1 MPLNKKTSSIFQG
14 NSMSKRT
21 ISSSKRRWLL
31 DEMEWWRDAGIL
43 TAAQMQEILDQY
55 ESVEEAS
62 ESHNSRAVNALMG
75 AAALLVGAGVLLL
88 ISFNWEG
95 LHTAAK
101 LLLIFGTILGT
112 YYGAFRLRQRE
123 MIGLSNVLFFL
134 GAFFYGCGIMLIGQ
148 MFHLSGHPTDAVW
161 WWALGVLPLAVCL
174 ESLLLHALVVALL
187 GMWCGGEILGFGNL
201 GLNLLFRWS
210 WVPNGAYTLPL
221 LAAPGIMLA
230 YRRPLASVLW
240 LYVPLLTWW
249 LSLQSFAWEGIWH
262 WNHNPLFFIGG
273 VGGLLLIA
281 AEAHA
286 SGSKLAIPYRMY
298 GVLLVGSMLIPLSF
312 KGMHQRGNWHADD
325 PRLGALLQAA
335 AIVTLTVVALAVMTR
350 LHGRWKAKQ
359 ELAVALKEA
368 AKRQYVPVGIT
379 LLMAFF
385 SLWYSLVREP
395 ITPTVLS
402 NFAMLIFGIWLML
415 VGLREDRG
423 RPFSAGVLYF
433 LLWTTMR
440 YIDLF
445 GRIGGMLGG
454 AGFFFACGAFL
465 FGMAYFW
472 KHRRKKEV
480 LA

>member
-1 MPLNKKTSSIFQG
+1 
-14 NSMSKRT
+14 MSKRS
-21 ISSSKRRWLL
+21 ISSSKRSWLL

-43 TAAQMQEILDQY
+43 TAGQSQEILDQY

-62 ESHNSRAVNALMG
+62 ESHSSRAVNALMG

-88 ISFNWEG
+88 ISFNWED
-95 LHTAAK
+95 LHVVSK
-101 LLLIFGTILGT
+101 LVLIFGTILGT

-148 MFHLSGHPTDAVW
+148 IFHLSGHTPDAVW
-161 WWALGVLPLAVCL
+161 WWALGTLPLAICL

-187 GMWCGGEILGFGNL
+187 AIWCGTEMIGFGDL
-201 GLNLLFRWS
+201 GLSFLFRWK

-230 YRRPLASVLW
+230 YRRQLASVLW

-249 LSLQSFAWEGIWH
+249 LSLQSVAWQSIWH

-281 AEAHA
+281 SEAHA

-312 KGMHQRGNWHADD
+312 KDVHDTHWWHRDD
-325 PRLGALLQAA
+325 PRIGALLQAV
-335 AIVTLTVVALAVMTR
+335 AIVSLTVVALAVMAR
-350 LHGRWKAKQ
+350 IHGRWATRQ
-359 ELAVALKEA
+359 DLAAALKET

-385 SLWYSLVREP
+385 SLWYSLMREP
-395 ITPTVLS
+395 ITPTILA
-402 NFAMLIFGIWLML
+402 NIAMLIFGVWLML

-433 LLWTTMR
+433 LGWTTMR
-440 YIDLF
+440 YVDLF
-445 GRIGGMLGG
+445 GDMGGMLGG
-454 AGFFFACGAFL
+454 AGLFFACGAFL

-472 KHRRKKEV
+472 KHRKKKEV

>member
-1 MPLNKKTSSIFQG
+1 
-14 NSMSKRT
+14 MSKRS

-43 TAAQMQEILDQY
+43 SAGQSQQILDQY
-55 ESVEEAS
+55 ESVAEAA

-75 AAALLVGAGVLLL
+75 TAALLVGAGVLLL
-88 ISFNWEG
+88 ISFNWE
-95 LHTAAK
+95 HMPVAAK
-101 LLLIFGTILGT
+101 LLLIFSTILGT
-112 YYGAFRLRQRE
+112 YYGAFKVRQRE

-148 MFHLSGHPTDAVW
+148 MFHLSGEPTNAVW
-161 WWALGVLPLAVCL
+161 FWALGTLPLAICL
-174 ESLLLHALVVALL
+174 ESLLLHALVVGLL
-187 GMWCGGEILGFGNL
+187 AIWCGMEMIGFSNL
-201 GLNLLFRWS
+201 GLNFLFRWR

-230 YRRPLASVLW
+230 YRRQLASVLW

-249 LSLQSFAWEGIWH
+249 LSLQSIAWESVWH
-262 WNHNPLFFIGG
+262 WHHNPLFFIGG

-286 SGSKLAIPYRMY
+286 SGSKMAIPYRMY

-312 KGMHQRGNWHADD
+312 KDVHDRGSWHRDD
-325 PRLGALLQAA
+325 PRLGALLQAV
-335 AIVTLTVVALAVMTR
+335 AIVSLTIVALAVMAR
-350 LHGRWKAKQ
+350 LHGRWKTRQ
-359 ELAVALKEA
+359 ELTAALKDTA
-368 AKRQYVPVGIT
+368 RRQYVPVGIT

-395 ITPTVLS
+395 ITPTILA
-402 NFAMLIFGIWLML
+402 NIAMLIFGVWLML

-445 GRIGGMLGG
+445 GNIGGMVGG
-454 AGFFFACGAFL
+454 AMLFFACGAFL

-472 KHRRKKEV
+472 KHRKKKEV

>member
-1 MPLNKKTSSIFQG
+1 
-14 NSMSKRT
+14 MSKRS
-21 ISSSKRRWLL
+21 ISSSKRHWLL

-43 TAAQMQEILDQY
+43 TAGQSQEILDQY

-62 ESHNSRAVNALMG
+62 ESHSSRAVNALMG

-95 LHTAAK
+95 LHVAAK
-101 LLLIFGTILGT
+101 LVLIFGTILGT

-148 MFHLSGHPTDAVW
+148 TFHLSGHTPDALW
-161 WWALGVLPLAVCL
+161 WWALGTLPLAVCL
-174 ESLLLHALVVALL
+174 ESLLLHGLLVALL
-187 GMWCGGEILGFGNL
+187 GIWCGVEMYGFGDL
-201 GLNLLFRWS
+201 GLSFFFRWR
-210 WVPNGAYTLPL
+210 WIPNGAYTLPL
-221 LAAPGIMLA
+221 LAIPGIMLA
-230 YRRPLASVLW
+230 YRRQLASVLW

-249 LSLQSFAWEGIWH
+249 LSLQSLAWENVWH
-262 WNHNPLFFIGG
+262 WHHNPLFFIGG

-312 KGMHQRGNWHADD
+312 MEVHKRGRWHTDD
-325 PRLGALLQAA
+325 PRLGALLQAV
-335 AIVTLTVVALAVMTR
+335 AIVSLTIVALAVMAR
-350 LHGRWKAKQ
+350 IHGRWKTKE
-359 ELAVALKEA
+359 ELAVALKET

-395 ITPTVLS
+395 ITPTILA
-402 NFAMLIFGIWLML
+402 NIAMLIFGVWLML

-433 LLWTTMR
+433 LGWTTMR
-440 YIDLF
+440 YVDLF
-445 GRIGGMLGG
+445 GDMGGMLGG
-454 AGFFFACGAFL
+454 AGLFFACGAFL

-472 KHRRKKEV
+472 KHRKKKEV